1 MSYTQKWGISRN
13 AFQSPLNDNGRRT
26 IMEEP
31 KSLTDDSGNA
41 IKTVDYNKDIIKQN
55 NEIAQGELRDDS
67 EILKDQPGYNPTTG
81 KIHSGGTLG
90 AADWL
95 MGPKAVTNIV
105 STTAALAPKIL
116 PFLKEGSKIF
126 SKKFAAKKI
135 DNL

>member
-1 MSYTQKWGISRN
+1 MPYTQKWGISRN

-26 IMEEP
+26 IMEES
-31 KSLTDDSGNA
+31 KSLTDDSGNV

-55 NEIAQGELRDDS
+55 NEIAQGELRDAS
-67 EILKDQPGYNPTTG
+67 EILGDQPSYNPLTG
-81 KIHSGGTLG
+81 KIMQGGTLG

-95 MGPKAVTNIV
+95 MGPKAATNIV
-105 STTAALAPKIL
+105 STTAALTPKIL

>member
-1 MSYTQKWGISRN
+1 MPYTQKWGISRN

-26 IMEEP
+26 IMEES
-31 KSLTDDSGNA
+31 KSLTDDSGNI
-41 IKTVDYNKDIIKQN
+41 IKTVDYNKDIVKQN
-55 NEIAQGELRDDS
+55 NEIAQGELRDAS
-67 EILKDQPGYNPTTG
+67 EIFKDQPGYNPATG
-81 KIHSGGTLG
+81 KILIGGTLG

-105 STTAALAPKIL
+105 STATALAPKIL